1 MSLHIL
7 FVLDLHQI
15 ENHSRLLIVRKPVKK
30 RGNSNATKVTT
41 GSKHEAKHHREVM
54 KAAVR
59 VDYEAGILTRSQICE
74 KYGFWQSTLTK
85 YINAGDWKYASR
97 REEALTSMHTRM
109 IQKYADDRANISHQ
123 HLDELN
129 NLKEKVLSSKDTSE
143 LNIWSAKADTV
154 MKIIRSERI
163 ALAMPNE
170 YKYIEQKNENVYRVE
185 DTLKELNVQMHGEV
199 IEGEIIA
206 EPDNNT
212 PSLEIINDGKRK
224 EEENS
229 KRAEAGK

>member
-1 MSLHIL
+1 M
-7 FVLDLHQI
+7 
-15 ENHSRLLIVRKPVKK
+15 RKPVKK
-30 RGNSNATKVTT
+30 RGNNNATKVTT
-41 GSKHEAKHHREVM
+41 GSKKEAKHHREVM
-54 KAAVR
+54 KAAVK

-85 YINAGDWKYASR
+85 YVNAGNWQYASK
-97 REEALTSMHTRM
+97 REQALTSMHTRM

-129 NLKEKVLSSKDTSE
+129 NLKEKVLNSKDAGE
-143 LNIWSAKADTV
+143 LSIWSAKADTV

-185 DTLKELNVQMHGEV
+185 DALKELNTQMGSNV

-206 EPDNNT
+206 EANTQPIKMINHAKNNKAER
-212 PSLEIINDGKRK
+212 P
-224 EEENS
+224 EEQYTQTQENTE
-229 KRAEAGK
+229 RAEA

>member
-1 MSLHIL
+1 
-7 FVLDLHQI
+7 
-15 ENHSRLLIVRKPVKK
+15 
-30 RGNSNATKVTT
+30 
-41 GSKHEAKHHREVM
+41 M
-54 KAAVR
+54 KAAVK
-59 VDYEAGILTRSQICE
+59 VDFESGILTRSQICE

-85 YINAGDWKYASR
+85 YVNAGNWQYASK

-129 NLKEKVLSSKDTSE
+129 SLKEKVLNSKDASE
-143 LNIWSAKADTV
+143 LSIWSAKADTV
-154 MKIIRSERI
+154 MKLIRSERI

-185 DTLKELNVQMHGEV
+185 DALKELDTQMGNNV

-206 EPDNNT
+206 ESNVEQP
-212 PSLEIINDGKRK
+212 LKIIHHAKSNKAEDI
-224 EEENS
+224 EQEFQTEENNQG
-229 KRAEAGK
+229 AEA

>member
-1 MSLHIL
+1 M
-7 FVLDLHQI
+7 
-15 ENHSRLLIVRKPVKK
+15 RKPVKK
-30 RGNSNATKVTT
+30 RGNNNATKVTT
-41 GSKHEAKHHREVM
+41 GSKKEAKHHREVM
-54 KAAVR
+54 KAAVK

-85 YINAGDWKYASR
+85 YVNAGNWQYASK
-97 REEALTSMHTRM
+97 REQALTSMHTRM

-129 NLKEKVLSSKDTSE
+129 NLKEKVLNSKDAGE
-143 LNIWSAKADTV
+143 LSIWSAKADTV

-185 DTLKELNVQMHGEV
+185 DALKELNTQMGNNV

-206 EPDNNT
+206 ESNTQPIKMINHAKNNKAER
-212 PSLEIINDGKRK
+212 P
-224 EEENS
+224 EEQYTQTQENTE
-229 KRAEAGK
+229 RAEA

>member
-1 MSLHIL
+1 M
-7 FVLDLHQI
+7 
-15 ENHSRLLIVRKPVKK
+15 RKPVKK
-30 RGNSNATKVTT
+30 RGNSNATKVST
-41 GSKHEAKHHREVM
+41 GSKHEAKHHRAVM
-54 KAAVR
+54 KAAVK
-59 VDYEAGILTRSQICE
+59 VDFEAGILTRSQICE

-85 YINAGDWKYASR
+85 YVNAGNWQYASK

-129 NLKEKVLSSKDTSE
+129 NLKEKVLNSKDAGE
-143 LNIWSAKADTV
+143 LSIWSAKADTV
-154 MKIIRSERI
+154 MRIIRSERI

-185 DTLKELNVQMHGEV
+185 DALKELNTQMGNDV

-206 EPDNNT
+206 ESNIKQP
-212 PSLEIINDGKRK
+212 LKIINNAESNKSENSERQI
-224 EEENS
+224 EAEENS
-229 KRAEAGK
+229 QGAEA

>member
-1 MSLHIL
+1 MG
-7 FVLDLHQI
+7 
-15 ENHSRLLIVRKPVKK
+15 KPVKK
-30 RGNSNATKVTT
+30 RGNNNATKVTT
-41 GSKHEAKHHREVM
+41 GSKKEAKHHREVM
-54 KAAVR
+54 KAAVK

-85 YINAGDWKYASR
+85 YVNAGNWQYASK
-97 REEALTSMHTRM
+97 REQALTSMHTRM

-129 NLKEKVLSSKDTSE
+129 NLKEKVLNSKDASE
-143 LNIWSAKADTV
+143 LGIWSAKADTV

-185 DTLKELNVQMHGEV
+185 DALKELNTQMGNNV

-206 EPDNNT
+206 ESNT
-212 PSLEIINDGKRK
+212 QPIKMINHAENSKTKSK
-224 EEENS
+224 EQQYVQTEENS
-229 KRAEAGK
+229 QGAEA

>member
-1 MSLHIL
+1 M
-7 FVLDLHQI
+7 
-15 ENHSRLLIVRKPVKK
+15 RKPVKK
-30 RGNSNATKVTT
+30 RGNSNATKVST
-41 GSKHEAKHHREVM
+41 GSKHEAKHHRAVM
-54 KAAVR
+54 KAAVK
-59 VDYEAGILTRSQICE
+59 VDFESGILTRSQICE

-85 YINAGDWKYASR
+85 YVNAGNWQYASK

-129 NLKEKVLSSKDTSE
+129 SLKEKVLNSKDASE
-143 LNIWSAKADTV
+143 LSIWSAKADTV
-154 MKIIRSERI
+154 MKLIRSERI

-185 DTLKELNVQMHGEV
+185 DALKELDTQMGNNV

-206 EPDNNT
+206 ESNVEQP
-212 PSLEIINDGKRK
+212 LKIIHHAESNKAEDIEQQQVQT
-224 EEENS
+224 EEDTQG
-229 KRAEAGK
+229 AEA